1 MKKVLVSLAISAMFA
16 ACSDST
22 TKTDVK
28 KDSTATGTITTVDT
42 SKMSTMSTDTSM
54 HKLDSSMH
62 KMDTMIHTK

>member
-28 KDSTATGTITTVDT
+28 KDSTGTATLTTVDT
-42 SKMSTMSTDTSM
+42 SKMSTMSTDTSLL
-54 HKLDSSMH
+54 HLDSNMH
-62 KMDTMIHTK
+62 KMENPTHTK